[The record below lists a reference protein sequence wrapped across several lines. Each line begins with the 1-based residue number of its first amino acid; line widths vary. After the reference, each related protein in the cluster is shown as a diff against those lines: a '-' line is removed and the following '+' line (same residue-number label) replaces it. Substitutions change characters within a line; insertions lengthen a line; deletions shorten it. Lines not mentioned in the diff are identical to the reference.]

1 MTCTFDDEEREYKPG
16 VAVKDALSPDQRR
29 EAEAGRL
36 EVYDEFGHLVG
47 FDGALEDGG
56 SYYTVVPGTHPP
68 SVDRCLEHLEE
79 PYPRGLL
86 KFAVNAV
93 LNDARESNRSVSSRL
108 AAARVRRLIADRDAD
123 LIFEYATGGK
133 YDSAV
138 YEEGTAGKLIDLLP
152 PGPIVIA
159 VREVLALSDGSS
171 ILSAAA
177 GREVREVG
185 TTNKVKVAD
194 YAGAT
199 DGAAAVL
206 VCRCA
211 GFSMNGFTN
220 EPEPSEINRIAVDAG
235 ITSAAILDGHALT
248 SDGSRNTT
256 AAGFD
261 LVAFVNAPD
270 VGGASVLFAEQ
281 GTVFDIETDA
291 KKTGAAA
298 EALWDFLDKN
308 GN

>member
-1 MTCTFDDEEREYKPG
+1 MTYRFDDEEREYKPG
-16 VAVKDALSPDQRR
+16 AVIKDALSPDQRR
-29 EAEAGRL
+29 KAEAGRL

-47 FDGALEDGG
+47 LDGALEDGG

-79 PYPRGLL
+79 PYPRDLL

-93 LNDARESNRSVSSRL
+93 LNYARESDRCISPGL

-123 LIFEYATGGK
+123 LVFNYITGGE

-138 YEEGTAGKLIDLLP
+138 YDERTVEAMFGLLP

-159 VREVLALSDGSS
+159 VREVLVLRDGSS

-185 TTNKVKVAD
+185 TTNKVNVSD
-194 YAGAT
+194 YTGAT
-199 DGAAAVL
+199 DGAAAIL
-206 VCRCA
+206 ICRSA
-211 GFSMNGFTN
+211 GFSIKGFTG
-220 EPEPSEINRIAVDAG
+220 EPEPSEIIHVTTDAG
-235 ITSAAILDGHALT
+235 IASTAILDGYALT
-248 SDGSRNTT
+248 SDNFRDTT
-256 AAGFD
+256 EAGFD
-261 LVAFVNAPD
+261 LIAGINVPD
-270 VGGASVLFAEQ
+270 VGDASFLFVKK
-281 GTVFDIETDA
+281 GTEFDIKTDVKNVQVSA
-291 KKTGAAA
+291 D
-298 EALWDFLDKN
+298 ALWENLKGA